1 MIRLLL
7 LLFFLTSCATGA
19 YSQRG
24 ADNHQQMLYTD
35 YINSYSKT
43 KILVR
48 TNILVREIVDG
59 VYPDRKNFSGYGF
72 EYLMMDGMTIKNYY
86 SENQESY
93 EHAIVEAFEYCK
105 RDNPSNY
112 QTICELA
119 MVGNFN
125 ATNYEKNYAKGVFNS
140 NLYQITILN
149 IGFKRT
155 SVQSTTPGL
164 VNCRNF
170 DQKMYSN
177 ANTHSTSKKSFVWT
191 DCKANIRINL
201 DEILELYSRPETWAD
216 KVI

>member
-1 MIRLLL
+1 MRLLIF
-7 LLFFLTSCATGA
+7 LFLLTSCATGTYYQA
-19 YSQRG
+19 G

-35 YINSYSKT
+35 YINNYSKT

-48 TNILVREIVDG
+48 TNTLVREIVNG

-72 EYLMMDGMTIKNYY
+72 EYYFMDGMTIKNYY

-93 EHAIVEAFEYCK
+93 EHAIIEAFEYCK

-140 NLYQITILN
+140 NLYQITIFN
-149 IGFKRT
+149 IGFKRPPPN
-155 SVQSTTPGL
+155 QHIGHI
-164 VNCRNF
+164 NCRNF

-177 ANTHSTSKKSFVWT
+177 AETHSTTKKSFVWT

-201 DEILELYSRPETWAD
+201 DKILELYSRPETWAD